1 MTYVHTRHSPSLLW
15 RGSIQKCWS
24 RSARTLRYEGTTG
37 ESMTPTSRALRE
49 NCSCRHQGHVQF
61 KVVVVCR
68 TWTSWGGECWPCFP
82 ELEAVTRYCHQ
93 RCTCTFAQVT
103 LRSMTWCIEHYCKFH
118 ISFAIVA
125 NRQLFVVNEFP
136 NQDWVG
142 SHFRRKKWNLGE
154 ANPHVYYPWDTGTGD
169 VEALWSVGNVS
180 LRCAS
185 PWHWIYLVGTLRV
198 QWWLWGTKRSPKFN
212 ACLCCARFW
221 RS

>member
-1 MTYVHTRHSPSLLW
+1 MQGIKGMCSLKWWWYV
-15 RGSIQKCWS
+15 
-24 RSARTLRYEGTTG
+24 
-37 ESMTPTSRALRE
+37 ALGLVGVE
-49 NCSCRHQGHVQF
+49 NVGRVFQSWKRWQGIAI
-61 KVVVVCR
+61 K
-68 TWTSWGGECWPCFP
+68 GA
-82 ELEAVTRYCHQ
+82 L
-93 RCTCTFAQVT
+93 CTFAQVT

-125 NRQLFVVNEFP
+125 NRQWFVVNEFP

-185 PWHWIYLVGTLRV
+185 PWHWIYLAGTLRV